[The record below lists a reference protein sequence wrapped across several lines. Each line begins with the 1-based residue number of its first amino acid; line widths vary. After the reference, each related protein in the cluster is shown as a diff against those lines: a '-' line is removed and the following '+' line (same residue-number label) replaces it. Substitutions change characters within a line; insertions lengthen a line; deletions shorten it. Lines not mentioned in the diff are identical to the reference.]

1 MTTRAVLALGL
12 RTFHLLIG
20 RTPWNVSRD
29 GEWLYQAQA
38 EAGVDVA
45 FFESAAGI
53 VHVIRRRQGK
63 EALL

>member
-1 MTTRAVLALGL
+1 L
-12 RTFHLLIG
+12 
-20 RTPWNVSRD
+20 
-29 GEWLYQAQA
+29 LYQAQA

>member
-1 MTTRAVLALGL
+1 MQFSPSVYEHAAI
-12 RTFHLLIG
+12 LIH
-20 RTPWNVSRD
+20 RTPWDVSRD
-29 GEWLYQAQA
+29 GELLYQAQA